1 MVMLSFQRT
10 DFQTRSY
17 ILLLQAPVVMG
28 NANIKGQLED
38 IIVRLDKLE
47 VQVGVLEFVRS
58 VKVMTKSVLPGELGE
73 SSFQKKC
80 ALQLRDEL
88 KKIRTRVSDDA
99 RLFQL
104 LLIHF
109 DGSLEHVGQPME
121 FFFRGMYNE
130 LLKITE

>member
-1 MVMLSFQRT
+1 
-10 DFQTRSY
+10 
-17 ILLLQAPVVMG
+17 VMG

-58 VKVMTKSVLPGELGE
+58 VKVMTKFASIDKLGAP
-73 SSFQKKC
+73 SFRSAC
-80 ALQLRDEL
+80 ALQLKVEF
-88 KKIRTRVSDDA
+88 KKLRTRVSDDA

-121 FFFRGMYNE
+121 FFFRGMYDE

>member
-1 MVMLSFQRT
+1 MVMLSFQSRW
-10 DFQTRSY
+10 Y
-17 ILLLQAPVVMG
+17 ILLLQAPIVMG

-58 VKVMTKSVLPGELGE
+58 VKVMIKFASIDELGAP
-73 SSFQKKC
+73 SFRSEC
-80 ALQLRDEL
+80 ALRLKDEF

-99 RLFQL
+99 RLLQL

-109 DGSLEHVGQPME
+109 NGSLEQVGQPME